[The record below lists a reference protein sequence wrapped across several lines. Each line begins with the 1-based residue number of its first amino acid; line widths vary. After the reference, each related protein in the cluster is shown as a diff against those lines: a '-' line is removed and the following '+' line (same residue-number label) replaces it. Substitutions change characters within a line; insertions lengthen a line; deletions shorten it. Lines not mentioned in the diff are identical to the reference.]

1 MKRFFA
7 FIMVLAVVVLAGCDR
22 DDGYVDLSKK
32 AAENGVDESLYGE
45 VLHTPSVAKFVWGK
59 KFKFT
64 KDVYGYGLAF
74 GIDKQKSVAVITVVC
89 DIRERAAGISYYI
102 KNDANVVPKGDVEI
116 SLMDFRSGI
125 KDIREA
131 DDNRDPIFSTA
142 EGDDDI
148 QAALHKAADL
158 PTDTNLAFVID
169 GRNIDGSYMGVAWSP
184 LFTSG
189 QLKETLKQIPIECK
203 GLKLDLNNTYL
214 AAAEMPNR

>member
-1 MKRFFA
+1 MKKFFV
-7 FIMVLAVVVLAGCDR
+7 FIMVLAVVVLSGCDK
-22 DDGYVDLSKK
+22 DSDYIDLSKQ
-32 AAENGVDESLYGE
+32 AEKSGVDDSLYGQ
-45 VLHTPSVAKFVWGK
+45 VLHTPSIAKFVWGK

-64 KDVYGYGLAF
+64 NDVYGYGLAF
-74 GIDKQKSVAVITVVC
+74 GVDKQKSVAVVTVVC

-131 DDNRDPIFSTA
+131 DDSRDPIFSTA

-148 QAALHKAADL
+148 QAALHKAAEL
-158 PTDTNLAFVID
+158 PVDTNLAFVID
-169 GRNIDGSYMGVAWSP
+169 GRNIDGSYIGIAWSP
-184 LFTSG
+184 LFTAG
-189 QLKETLKQIPIECK
+189 QLKDTLRHIPKECK

-214 AAAEMPNR
+214 AAAEMPNK